1 MHKKIA
7 GLGLGLMCFAVAFS
21 GCVAEV
27 STDGTSDEELATQG
41 DELRRRPAFCGGIA
55 GFECPREGQL
65 CVDDP
70 CDDCDPA
77 QGGADCGGICVN
89 PRRAPACEGIA
100 GLVCPRR
107 LTCVDDPRDDCIPG
121 QGADCGGLC
130 VAPRCPRVR

>member
-1 MHKKIA
+1 MHKIF
-7 GLGLGLMCFAVAFS
+7 GLGLGLMCVGAFFGCAVD
-21 GCVAEV
+21 V
-27 STDGTSDEELATQG
+27 SSVDDEEVASEQS
-41 DELRRRPAFCGGIA
+41 ELRRPPFCGGIA
-55 GFECPREGQL
+55 GIACPRRNQI

-77 QGGADCGGICVN
+77 NGGADCGGLCVN

-107 LTCVDDPRDDCIPG
+107 LSCVDDPRDDCVPG

-130 VAPRCPRVR
+130 VRPVCPRVR

>member
-1 MHKKIA
+1 MQGNGIGF
-7 GLGLGLMCFAVAFS
+7 GLALMGIVGGYT
-21 GCVAEV
+21 GCIAEV
-27 STDGTSDEELATQG
+27 SPVGERDETVSSE
-41 DELRRRPAFCGGIA
+41 DSELRRRPAFCGGIA
-55 GFECPREGQL
+55 GFACPRPGQV

-77 QGGADCGGICVN
+77 QGGADCGGVCVN

-107 LTCVDDPRDDCIPG
+107 LTCVDDPRDDCVPG

-130 VAPRCPRVR
+130 VSPRCPRLR

>member
-1 MHKKIA
+1 MLVVAA
-7 GLGLGLMCFAVAFS
+7 GFS
-21 GCVAEV
+21 GCVADVESV
-27 STDGTSDEELATQG
+27 DGTDEDVANEQS
-41 DELRRRPAFCGGIA
+41 ELRRRPAFCGGIA
-55 GFECPREGQL
+55 GIACPRRGQL

-100 GLVCPRR
+100 GLACPRR
-107 LTCVDDPRDDCIPG
+107 LTCVDDPRDECIPG

-130 VAPRCPRVR
+130 VNPRCPRVRSEDDRE

>member
-1 MHKKIA
+1 MHKSI
-7 GLGLGLMCFAVAFS
+7 GLCLGLMWVASTFI
-21 GCVAEV
+21 GCALETSSVEGEV
-27 STDGTSDEELATQG
+27 SDEQS
-41 DELRRRPAFCGGIA
+41 ELRRRPAFCGGIV
-55 GFECPREGQL
+55 GIECPRRNQI

-100 GLVCPRR
+100 GFVCPSR

-130 VAPRCPRVR
+130 VAPRCPRIR